1 MANRNESA
9 DEKTRN
15 NTFNGGR
22 SIRVMSVRE
31 ILTDEN
37 GADALQAN
45 SEDFN
50 ERMML
55 IKKQLENVDHPIH

>member
-1 MANRNESA
+1 
-9 DEKTRN
+9 
-15 NTFNGGR
+15 
-22 SIRVMSVRE
+22 MSVRE

-55 IKKQLENVDHPIH
+55 IKNQLENLDHPIH

>member
-1 MANRNESA
+1 
-9 DEKTRN
+9 
-15 NTFNGGR
+15 
-22 SIRVMSVRE
+22 MSVRE

>member
-9 DEKTRN
+9 DEKTRK

-45 SEDFN
+45 NEDFN

-55 IKKQLENVDHPIH
+55 IKK